1 MPDLFMDLLIKELN
15 SISSE
20 VKGAEGR
27 LNGLEGVI
35 DGLWISINPSGS
47 FRNAVAV
54 DGGLQEVKLAN
65 GHLLSM
71 ARAIAVNNMGM
82 EPIRV
87 VKVALFPESSP
98 GGILTMSTLEVKA
111 ALEAINR
118 YGGLRYVLMDGS
130 LFVKLLEALRVLL
143 LGRSIGEVYAIP
155 EAVEF
160 LNITSSLLTEAS
172 RRGVRLIFVSKDT
185 NLRVYKEYA
194 ILRELAKSSVSQV
207 SELASEG
214 LNYYSVTWSRRLRL
228 RFFNLMRRLSG
239 TREASLMGLLLN
251 QSVSD
256 ITLLASSTRRVGIS
270 HGMVKPMV
278 LSGGLSPWLSE
289 LSDDELV
296 RMVKRKLNDSL
307 TLRGVEPSLDPS
319 VLFNLPQVA
328 LTYVSA
334 SMDDSPMLVEVP
346 IRGEGFLKRPRFREL
361 NDTSVLTEVAGL
373 MLGDYVDPVR
383 YNGLLTLAHVYANFT
398 VGQLGEYIAMLQD
411 RLGLRFSRRLGLA
424 VL

>member
-1 MPDLFMDLLIKELN
+1 MPDLFMDLLIRELN
-15 SISSE
+15 SISGEMKS
-20 VKGAEGR
+20 AEGR

-98 GGILTMSTLEVKA
+98 GSILTMSTLEVKA

-160 LNITSSLLTEAS
+160 LSITSSLLTEAS

-194 ILRELAKSSVSQV
+194 ILRELAKSSVGQV

>member
-130 LFVKLLEALRVLL
+130 LFVKLLEAYASYCWVGV
-143 LGRSIGEVYAIP
+143 LGRFTQYP
-155 EAVEF
+155 RP
-160 LNITSSLLTEAS
+160 LNS
-172 RRGVRLIFVSKDT
+172 
-185 NLRVYKEYA
+185 
-194 ILRELAKSSVSQV
+194 
-207 SELASEG
+207 
-214 LNYYSVTWSRRLRL
+214 
-228 RFFNLMRRLSG
+228 
-239 TREASLMGLLLN
+239 
-251 QSVSD
+251 
-256 ITLLASSTRRVGIS
+256 
-270 HGMVKPMV
+270 
-278 LSGGLSPWLSE
+278 
-289 LSDDELV
+289 
-296 RMVKRKLNDSL
+296 
-307 TLRGVEPSLDPS
+307 
-319 VLFNLPQVA
+319 
-328 LTYVSA
+328 
-334 SMDDSPMLVEVP
+334 
-346 IRGEGFLKRPRFREL
+346 
-361 NDTSVLTEVAGL
+361 
-373 MLGDYVDPVR
+373 
-383 YNGLLTLAHVYANFT
+383 
-398 VGQLGEYIAMLQD
+398 
-411 RLGLRFSRRLGLA
+411 
-424 VL
+424 

>member
-1 MPDLFMDLLIKELN
+1 
-15 SISSE
+15 
-20 VKGAEGR
+20 
-27 LNGLEGVI
+27 
-35 DGLWISINPSGS
+35 
-47 FRNAVAV
+47 
-54 DGGLQEVKLAN
+54 
-65 GHLLSM
+65 
-71 ARAIAVNNMGM
+71 
-82 EPIRV
+82 
-87 VKVALFPESSP
+87 
-98 GGILTMSTLEVKA
+98 
-111 ALEAINR
+111 
-118 YGGLRYVLMDGS
+118 
-130 LFVKLLEALRVLL
+130 
-143 LGRSIGEVYAIP
+143 
-155 EAVEF
+155 
-160 LNITSSLLTEAS
+160 
-172 RRGVRLIFVSKDT
+172 
-185 NLRVYKEYA
+185 
-194 ILRELAKSSVSQV
+194 
-207 SELASEG
+207 
-214 LNYYSVTWSRRLRL
+214 L